1 MFHIK
6 GEINMSKFVHQ
17 ADHEASKKE
26 IWNWYN
32 SKGAFR
38 RIMPEWEGIIPMNA
52 GVLENGDET
61 VFKVSLG
68 PIKKKWVAKHHS
80 VIPGE
85 QFADRMMRGPF
96 GAWNHVHRFES
107 VSDNV
112 TTIYDDV
119 EYKLPVHFLTGWSAG
134 ITVLPRMRQMFK
146 YRSTRVTNDI
156 KQIQATSELPRQ
168 RVLVSGSTGMI
179 GLQLCAFLETAGHE
193 VHRLMRV
200 ETKLPPDV
208 NSEKVIRWN
217 DRTGEVIE
225 GDMNGFDAVIHLAGA
240 GIGDKRW
247 SKKRKQFIRDSRVIP
262 TENLSKVLA
271 NLDNPPKSLL
281 CGSAIG
287 FYGNRGTED
296 LDESS
301 TAGDDY
307 LADVCGQWETASNE
321 AKTAGIRVSHL
332 RSGIVV
338 SPLGGALSK
347 LLLPAKM
354 GAGGP
359 VGGGRQMQSWI
370 SLDDEVYAIHHLM
383 MNESSEGAYNLT
395 APNPVSQK
403 QFARVLGRVLR
414 RPGFMPLPGFMIRIM
429 FGEMGQKL
437 VLEGQNALPKRLQ
450 ESGFEFTYSDLEA
463 CLRNCLGRMKNTS

>member
-1 MFHIK
+1 MP
-6 GEINMSKFVHQ
+6 KFAHQ

-52 GVLENGDET
+52 GALENDDET

-68 PIKKKWVAKHHS
+68 PIKQKWVAKHHS

-96 GAWNHVHRFES
+96 GAWNHVHKFES

-134 ITVLPRMRQMFK
+134 ITVLPRMRQMFR

-156 KQIQATSELPRQ
+156 KQIQASSELPRQ

-208 NSEKVIRWN
+208 NSSQVIRWN
-217 DRTGEVIE
+217 DRTGEIIE
-225 GDMNGFDAVIHLAGA
+225 GDMNGFDTVIHLAGA

-262 TENLSKVLA
+262 TENLSKVLSKL
-271 NLDNPPKSLL
+271 NEPPKSLL

-287 FYGNRGTED
+287 FYGNRGTEV

-301 TAGDDY
+301 SPGSDY
-307 LADVCGQWETASNE
+307 LADVCGQWESASKD
-321 AKTAGIRVSHL
+321 AKDSGIRVVYL
-332 RSGIVV
+332 RTGIVI

-347 LLLPAKM
+347 LLLPANL

-359 VGGGRQMQSWI
+359 VGGGKQMQSWV

-383 MNESSEGAYNLT
+383 MNQSSEGAYNLT

-403 QFARVLGRVLR
+403 QFAKVLGRVLR
-414 RPGFMPLPGFMIRIM
+414 RPGFMPLPGFMIKIM

-437 VLEGQNALPKRLQ
+437 VLEGQNALPNRLQ
-450 ESGFEFTYSDLEA
+450 ESGFEFTYSDLES
-463 CLRNCLGRMKNTS
+463 CLRNCLGKIKNPRD

>member
-1 MFHIK
+1 MP
-6 GEINMSKFVHQ
+6 KFAHQ

-52 GVLENGDET
+52 GALENDDET

-68 PIKKKWVAKHHS
+68 PIKQKWVAKHHS

-96 GAWNHVHRFES
+96 GAWNHVHKFES

-134 ITVLPRMRQMFK
+134 ITVLPRMRQMFR

-156 KQIQATSELPRQ
+156 KQIQASSELPRQ

-208 NSEKVIRWN
+208 NSSQVIRWN
-217 DRTGEVIE
+217 DRTGEIIE
-225 GDMNGFDAVIHLAGA
+225 GDMNGFDTVIHLAGA

-262 TENLSKVLA
+262 TENLSKVLSKL
-271 NLDNPPKSLL
+271 NEPPKSLL

-287 FYGNRGTED
+287 FYGNRGTEV

-301 TAGDDY
+301 SPGSDY
-307 LADVCGQWETASNE
+307 LADVCGQWESASKY
-321 AKTAGIRVSHL
+321 AKDSGIRVVYL
-332 RSGIVV
+332 RTGIVI

-347 LLLPAKM
+347 LLLPANL

-359 VGGGRQMQSWI
+359 VGGGKQMQSWV

-383 MNESSEGAYNLT
+383 MNQSSEGAYNLT

-403 QFARVLGRVLR
+403 QFAKVLGRVLR
-414 RPGFMPLPGFMIRIM
+414 RPGFMPLPGFMIKIM

-437 VLEGQNALPKRLQ
+437 VLEGQNALPNRLQ
-450 ESGFEFTYSDLEA
+450 ESGFEFTYSDLES
-463 CLRNCLGRMKNTS
+463 CLRNCLGKIKNPRD